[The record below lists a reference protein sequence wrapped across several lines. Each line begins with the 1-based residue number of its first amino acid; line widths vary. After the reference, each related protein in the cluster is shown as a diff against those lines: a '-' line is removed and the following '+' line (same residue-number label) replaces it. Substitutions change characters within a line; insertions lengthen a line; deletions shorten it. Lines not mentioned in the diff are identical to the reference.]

1 MGFERFGKVNYTA
14 ETKVKEFVNHLEKGK
29 IEATQCKVCKK
40 MYFPPRMDC
49 SNCLSVDQMSW
60 KEISNEWTLLTY
72 SKAYFAPTGFEADTP
87 YILAIAESKE
97 GMKTLARLS
106 KDVNEDKVKPGLKL
120 QLAPVK
126 LPADR
131 TVYEF
136 RALVE

>member
-1 MGFERFGKVNYTA
+1 MGFEKFGKVNYTA
-14 ETKVKEFVNHLEKGK
+14 ETKVKEFVNYLEKGK

-40 MYFPPRMDC
+40 VYFPPRMDC
-49 SNCLSVDQMSW
+49 SNCLSVDQMTW

-97 GMKTLARLS
+97 GLKTLARLS
-106 KDVNEDKVKPGLKL
+106 KDVNEDKVKPGMKL

-126 LPADR
+126 LPPDK

-136 RALVE
+136 RAPVE